1 MENVSQTGRNSGQT
15 VSDSSG
21 KKHGRVVL
29 PLVLLVA
36 GMTGL
41 AFASAPLYRLFC
53 AATGYGGTT
62 QRVAAFSGDVREESI
77 TIRFDANTSSA
88 LKWDF
93 RPEQREITLKIG
105 ENSLAFY
112 RAVNRGNTPLTGS
125 ATFNVTPEI
134 AGSYFNKVECFC
146 FTEQTLAPGQ
156 AADFPVSF
164 FVDPAILSDPDA
176 KNLKEITLSY
186 TFFRVNKDGDKASSP
201 AKGAA
206 SRSMEKS
213 GSSG

>member
-1 MENVSQTGRNSGQT
+1 MMTNIQQNVRNMSAR
-15 VSDSSG
+15 
-21 KKHGRVVL
+21 KHWRVAL
-29 PLVLLVA
+29 PLVLVVA

-41 AFASAPLYRLFC
+41 SFASVPLYRLFC
-53 AATGYGGTT
+53 ATTGYGGTT
-62 QRVAAFSGDVREESI
+62 QRVAAPSGAVGEETI
-77 TIRFDANTSSA
+77 TVRFDANTSAA

-93 RPEQREITLKIG
+93 QPEQREITLKVG

-112 RAVNRGNTPLTGS
+112 RAVNRSNTPLTGS

-156 AADFPVSF
+156 SADFPVSF
-164 FVDPAILSDPDA
+164 FVDPAILADPDA

-186 TFFRVNKDGDKASSP
+186 TFFRVNKDGESASSP
-201 AKGAA
+201 PKGAA
-206 SRSMEKS
+206 SRSLEKG